1 MNEHEEGY
9 SMPFA
14 VAPQFL
20 ALPKP
25 EEYRQIVNDA
35 QHRGLLPTTVARM
48 MLVEGLVIVRR
59 KGTRARS
66 MERSR
71 KRGKGETA

>member
-20 ALPKP
+20 ALPNVALRP
-25 EEYRQIVNDA
+25 HLYRDQKGNSDDA
-35 QHRGLLPTTVARM
+35 VVKVMGQ
-48 MLVEGLVIVRR
+48 
-59 KGTRARS
+59 K
-66 MERSR
+66 
-71 KRGKGETA
+71 

>member
-25 EEYRQIVNDA
+25 EEYHQIVDDA
-35 QHRGLLPTTVARM
+35 QHRGLLPTTVARSGYC
-48 MLVEGLVIVRR
+48 V
-59 KGTRARS
+59 A
-66 MERSR
+66 
-71 KRGKGETA
+71 